1 MSTDD
6 KNAPTDTSRH
16 TQTAPVSVWGC
27 LLASFVICCR
37 LLSSVDILSSMEMS
51 GGVFRGCLGVSEGYS
66 WKLEALRRVWGVTGI
81 PVLTVWSRNIIL
93 AQPWNAQLFLLDQTK
108 ASKYQNVFVKGLQ
121 KSLGYG
127 IFLFFSA
134 HQKEIINYSCNRS
147 PCMYPNTEIHPVQCC
162 IKDAKVRVYIYFTIF
177 QKMFFLEY
185 RQIPNTHVFWLKYC
199 QDIKVGLNTSLLWI
213 WKSSA
218 SNLYGKCCRKNFFS

>member
-1 MSTDD
+1 MRFQFPKIALRYLPTPPRHPSDTPTRPPDTPLSPPWI
-6 KNAPTDTSRH
+6 KRHQQTPTDTARH

-147 PCMYPNTEIHPVQCC
+147 PCNSDHEPISTARI
-162 IKDAKVRVYIYFTIF
+162 
-177 QKMFFLEY
+177 LE
-185 RQIPNTHVFWLKYC
+185 
-199 QDIKVGLNTSLLWI
+199 G
-213 WKSSA
+213 
-218 SNLYGKCCRKNFFS
+218 

>member
-6 KNAPTDTSRH
+6 KMRQ
-16 TQTAPVSVWGC
+16 QTPPDILKQHLSVSEGVCWR
-27 LLASFVICCR
+27 LLSSVVVCCHLLSSVVICCR
-37 LLSSVDILSSMEMS
+37 LLSSVDIWSSMEMS

-66 WKLEALRRVWGVTGI
+66 WKLEALRRVWGVTEI

-93 AQPWNAQLFLLDQTK
+93 VQPWNAQLFLLDQTK

-147 PCMYPNTEIHPVQCC
+147 PCISRFQELIQVDFRWYKLI
-162 IKDAKVRVYIYFTIF
+162 RVYF
-177 QKMFFLEY
+177 M
-185 RQIPNTHVFWLKYC
+185 
-199 QDIKVGLNTSLLWI
+199 S
-213 WKSSA
+213 
-218 SNLYGKCCRKNFFS
+218 

>member
-6 KNAPTDTSRH
+6 KMRQ
-16 TQTAPVSVWGC
+16 QTPPDILKQHLSVSEGVCWRLLVSVG
-27 LLASFVICCR
+27 VCCH
-37 LLSSVDILSSMEMS
+37 LLSSVDILSSLEMS
-51 GGVFRGCLGVSEGYS
+51 GGVFGGCLGVSEGYS

-93 AQPWNAQLFLLDQTK
+93 AQPWNAQLFLLDQTE

-147 PCMYPNTEIHPVQCC
+147 PCISGRMGF
-162 IKDAKVRVYIYFTIF
+162 D
-177 QKMFFLEY
+177 L
-185 RQIPNTHVFWLKYC
+185 W
-199 QDIKVGLNTSLLWI
+199 VGWSTN
-213 WKSSA
+213 
-218 SNLYGKCCRKNFFS
+218 

>member
-1 MSTDD
+1 MNTTQIPPRHHTDIPKATPRHLQGSQD
-6 KNAPTDTSRH
+6 VNRRQNAPTETSRH

-108 ASKYQNVFVKGLQ
+108 GSKYQNVFVKGLQ

-147 PCMYPNTEIHPVQCC
+147 PCSTVGS
-162 IKDAKVRVYIYFTIF
+162 RVTGAGFGNIQF
-177 QKMFFLEY
+177 Q
-185 RQIPNTHVFWLKYC
+185 
-199 QDIKVGLNTSLLWI
+199 
-213 WKSSA
+213 
-218 SNLYGKCCRKNFFS
+218 